1 MELFGKC
8 IERGRRSM
16 IKNICDDSLCTAC
29 GACENS
35 CNFQAIIR
43 TKRKDD
49 SWYMQID
56 DTKCKNCNRC
66 LKVCPNN
73 HVPSLYSP
81 QKAYAAW
88 STDKEIHKNSAS
100 GGIATELYN
109 YAVDKKMYFAGVSM
123 DKNLEAHFELVN
135 NKNSIENSKKRV

>member
-88 STDKEIHKNSAS
+88 STDKEIHRNSAS
-100 GGIATELYN
+100 GGIAAELYN
-109 YAVDKKMYFAGVSM
+109 YAV
-123 DKNLEAHFELVN
+123 EE
-135 NKNSIENSKKRV
+135 

>member
-1 MELFGKC
+1 M
-8 IERGRRSM
+8 
-16 IKNICDDSLCTAC
+16 
-29 GACENS
+29 
-35 CNFQAIIR
+35 
-43 TKRKDD
+43 
-49 SWYMQID
+49 
-56 DTKCKNCNRC
+56 
-66 LKVCPNN
+66 KVCPNN

-135 NKNSIENSKKRV
+135 NKNSIEKFQNSRYIFKMQRTVKKGRKNFICWSAMSNCCFKKLYW

>member
-16 IKNICDDSLCTAC
+16 IKNIWDDSLCTAC

-66 LKVCPNN
+66 FLLGSPARIGKAVLPRFKV
-73 HVPSLYSP
+73 SLSFIISP
-81 QKAYAAW
+81 
-88 STDKEIHKNSAS
+88 
-100 GGIATELYN
+100 L
-109 YAVDKKMYFAGVSM
+109 
-123 DKNLEAHFELVN
+123 
-135 NKNSIENSKKRV
+135 

>member
-1 MELFGKC
+1 
-8 IERGRRSM
+8 M

-43 TKRKDD
+43 SKRKDD
-49 SWYMQID
+49 SWFMQID

-73 HVPSLYSP
+73 HAPDFYSP
-81 QKAYAAW
+81 QNAYAAW
-88 STDKEIHKNSAS
+88 STDKETHKKSAS

-109 YAVDKKMYFAGVSM
+109 YAVEEGMYFAGVSM
-123 DKNLEAHFELVN
+123 NKDLEAHFELVN
-135 NKNSIENSKKRV
+135 NKNSIEKKV